1 MHIVPI
7 TPAKWIIHFIMSGI
21 TDLVA
26 VVIPFLKEWPWEQLS
41 TDMLPALLTS

>member
-26 VVIPFLKEWPWEQLS
+26 VLSYAILKRVAMGAAEY
-41 TDMLPALLTS
+41 